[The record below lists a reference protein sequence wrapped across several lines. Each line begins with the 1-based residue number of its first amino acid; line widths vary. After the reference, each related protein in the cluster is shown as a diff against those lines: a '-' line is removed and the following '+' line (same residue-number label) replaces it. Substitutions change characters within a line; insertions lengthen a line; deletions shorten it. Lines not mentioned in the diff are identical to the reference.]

1 MISNMRA
8 TLLVRTRVIWSE
20 VAFAELVLWRLPA
33 ALEGSTHP
41 YKYRLA
47 YVVRG
52 VCVVRYDNEAGK
64 GDHRHYGE
72 RETKYSFTTP
82 ESLIQAFE
90 RDIVRWNREDS
101 RS

>member
-8 TLLVRTRVIWSE
+8 TLLVRTRSVYSE
-20 VAFAELVLWRLPA
+20 ASFAELVLWRLPA
-33 ALEGSTHP
+33 VLEGSTHA

-64 GDHRHYGE
+64 GDHRHFGE

-82 ESLIQAFE
+82 EALIEAFE
-90 RDIVRWNREDS
+90 RDIARWNRENS